1 MTEINPRNLIYHE
14 LIGLEVEIS
23 SAKDPTHE
31 KIAGKVIDE
40 TRNTI
45 LVGKRS
51 GGRARIPKAT
61 STFAFKLPDGREIL
75 VDGRAIMGRPEERL
89 KRKVRSW

>member
-1 MTEINPRNLIYHE
+1 MTEISPGNLINHE

-31 KIAGKVIDE
+31 NVVGRVVDE

-45 LVGKRS
+45 LVEKPS
-51 GGRARIPKAT
+51 GRRARIPKAT
-61 STFAFKLPDGREIL
+61 STFAFKLPDGRKVL
-75 VDGRAIMGRPEERL
+75 VDGKVIVGRPEERL
-89 KRKVRSW
+89 KKRGRSW